1 MTLVETSQDSEV
13 LERHKRQENV
23 PQMPAATWMTFA
35 ETTVVSGWY
44 PYASALRQSPHFNWE
59 ANRWPHLG
67 GQGREKT
74 WRPA

>member
-1 MTLVETSQDSEV
+1 
-13 LERHKRQENV
+13 
-23 PQMPAATWMTFA
+23 MPAATWMTFA
-35 ETTVVSGWY
+35 DHTETVVSGWY